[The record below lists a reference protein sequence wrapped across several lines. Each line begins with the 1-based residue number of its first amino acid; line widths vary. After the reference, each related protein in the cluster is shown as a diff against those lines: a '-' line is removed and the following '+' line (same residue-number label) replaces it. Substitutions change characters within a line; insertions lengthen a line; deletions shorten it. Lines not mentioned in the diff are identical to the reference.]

1 MQGDIRIKEFSLRL
15 INAMA
20 SDFHGRSYLME
31 SKKLIIRLIEI
42 LRNEVKI
49 FYI

>member
-1 MQGDIRIKEFSLRL
+1 
-15 INAMA
+15 MA

-42 LRNEVKI
+42 LRNEVI
-49 FYI
+49 NLIYTYN